1 MNIHADNL
9 TIAYIVHGAFEFIRD
24 QSTTEEGR
32 RLIDRMTDRYE
43 GQFGFINAVIDFA
56 DVLELAYI
64 ARDGELS
71 GVWPYECCE
80 PFGYEIAKRLA
91 EGRDPHAHEV
101 ADNLIKEA
109 CK

>member
-1 MNIHADNL
+1 VNIHADNL
-9 TIAYIVHGAFEFIRD
+9 TVAYIAHGAFEFIRD
-24 QSTTEEGR
+24 QSTTDEGR
-32 RLIDRMTDRYE
+32 MLIDRMTNRYE
-43 GQFGFINAVIDFA
+43 GQFVFINAVIEFA

-71 GVWPYECCE
+71 AVWPYECCE

-91 EGRDPHAHEV
+91 EGQEPKANEV
-101 ADNLIKEA
+101 ADDLIREA